1 MRGACV
7 RKRLGYA
14 AALAVLLASPIA
26 QAQTAQ
32 TSVLVYE
39 PIFFADA
46 RPNTAY
52 DMIGRLPG
60 FTFDD
65 GNTARGFAGTAGN
78 VLIDGGRP
86 TSKTDD
92 LQSILNRIPASDV
105 ERIELIRGGAPGIDM
120 QGQTVVANVIRKKG
134 SSQQLALFLDDNIWP
149 DHHTVPSASLQ
160 YTQHSDGSTYEASLT
175 RYGNYDDS
183 VGKGFHNITDVATGD
198 VTHQDA
204 RSNGRGSGGGF
215 TGAATVPLFDG
226 EFRANLALQ
235 ASPFHSAVFYTSPGF
250 SQVIADESGNNNG
263 ELGLHWNG
271 KVGGVQ
277 LETLALQR
285 LGHSTDDNTSKTVGD
300 DEVFHSTANTGETIA
315 RATLRYLPISN
326 LTLEGGAEGAFNYL
340 DGSTGFIQNGVVVP
354 LPTASA
360 HVEERRGEVFG
371 QGTWKIDS
379 EWMLELGARLEYSE
393 ISESSDSNLD
403 RKFFYP
409 KPRAVLTWSPD
420 KDTQVRLRYELVL
433 GQLDFNNFIASS
445 NLAASGV
452 TAGNPNLMPDQHTQ
466 YELSVERHFWDKGAI
481 VATLMHERIA
491 NVEDFVPVTGPSG
504 VFDAPGNIGTGTNNQ
519 IDIEVTLPLD
529 KFGLPNGLLKG
540 TNIWRIT
547 SVRDPV
553 TGKNR
558 VISNQNDQY
567 RPQDIEWTLT
577 QDIPSL
583 KSTWSIFYYNCWN
596 EYFYRLEQVRHR
608 RTVPPYMELSWVYK
622 PSQDWSFKFAILNA
636 GAFTYDDTVFDYT
649 GPRDTF
655 PLSQIEETSIH
666 SQPRIYI
673 QIRKTFD

>member
-1 MRGACV
+1 MSRV
-7 RKRLGYA
+7 RERASLLA
-14 AALAVLLASPIA
+14 AAVVIALISGVAHAADNAQDTVLNYDAA
-26 QAQTAQ
+26 
-32 TSVLVYE
+32 Y
-39 PIFFADA
+39 FADA

-65 GNTARGFAGTAGN
+65 GASLRGFAGTAGN
-78 VLIDGGRP
+78 VLIDGQRP

-92 LQSILNRIPASDV
+92 LQSILLRIPASDV
-105 ERIELIRGGAPGIDM
+105 ERIELIRGGASGIDM
-120 QGQTVVANVIRKKG
+120 QGHTVVANVIRKKG
-134 SSQQLALFLDDNIWP
+134 ESRKFVLDLEDNIWP
-149 DHHTVPSASLQ
+149 DRHTVPSASLQ
-160 YTQHSDGSTYEASLT
+160 FTEHSGDSTYEASLS
-175 RYGNYDDS
+175 RSAGYDDS
-183 VGKGFHNITDVATGD
+183 VGEGSHVVKDIVTGT
-198 VTHQDA
+198 VTHQRAHDT
-204 RSNGRGSGGGF
+204 GQGSGGSF

-226 EFRANLALQ
+226 EFKANLALQ
-235 ASPFHSAVFYTSPGF
+235 ASPFHSSVFYTLPGF
-250 SQVIADESGNNNG
+250 RQAIADNSGNNNG

-271 KVGGVQ
+271 HVGSVQ

-285 LGHSTDDNTSKTVGD
+285 LGHATDSNTSQAPGD
-300 DEVFHSTANTGETIA
+300 DESFHSTANTGESIA

-340 DGSTGFIQNGVVVP
+340 DGTTSFTQNGVPIP
-354 LPTASA
+354 LPTANA
-360 HVEERRGEVFG
+360 RVEERRGEVFG
-371 QGTWKIDS
+371 QGTWKING
-379 EWMLELGARLEYSE
+379 EWMLELGARFEFSE
-393 ISESSDSNLD
+393 ISEFSDINLD
-403 RKFFYP
+403 RNFFYP

-420 KDTQVRLRYELVL
+420 KDTQVRLRYEHVL

-445 NLAASGV
+445 NLSASGV

-491 NVEDFVPVTGPSG
+491 DVEDFVPVVGPTG

-519 IDIEVTLPLD
+519 IDIEITLPLD
-529 KFGLPNGLLKG
+529 KLGLPNGLLKG

-547 SVRDPV
+547 SVVDPV

-583 KSTWSIFYYNCWN
+583 KSTWSIFYYNCWD
-596 EYFYRLEQVRHR
+596 EHYFRLAQVRHR
-608 RTVPPYMELSWVYK
+608 SVVPPYVSAWWEYK
-622 PSQDWSFKFAILNA
+622 PTPDWSFHFEIANVS
-636 GAFTYDDTVFDYT
+636 GFVYDDKLFDYA

-655 PLSQIEETSIH
+655 PLVATEELSIK
-666 SQPRIYI
+666 SQPRLYI
-673 QIRKTFD
+673 QIRKTF